1 MIFITPDIRLGDH
14 EVEYH
19 ATLAS
24 GSGGQ
29 NVNKTSTAI
38 HLRFDIHAS
47 SLPREV
53 KQRLLAS
60 QDSRISKD
68 GVVVIKAKE
77 ERSQAGNR
85 ESALARLQAMIRC
98 ATRVPKK
105 RIPTRPGKAAKARRL
120 DEKSKRGLVKQM
132 RKSPLD

>member
-24 GSGGQ
+24 GPGGQ

-47 SLPREV
+47 SLPREL
-53 KQRLLAS
+53 KERLLAS
-60 QDSRISKD
+60 QDSR
-68 GVVVIKAKE
+68 KE

-85 ESALARLQAMIRC
+85 ESALARLQALIRG